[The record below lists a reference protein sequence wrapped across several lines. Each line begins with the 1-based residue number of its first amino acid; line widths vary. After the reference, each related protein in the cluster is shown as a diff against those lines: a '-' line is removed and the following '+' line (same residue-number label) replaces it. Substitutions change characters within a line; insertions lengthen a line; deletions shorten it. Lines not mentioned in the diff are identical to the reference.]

1 MKPLIAPT
9 HYSNNEHFEQ
19 EKLVLCQQLWNFAGF
34 TTDLEHHN
42 DYICKEIGG
51 KSVVVQNFYGELRA
65 FHNVCS
71 HRFSRIRTNNKGN
84 GALQCFYHAWVYD
97 SEGIPIAI
105 PHQQEFAPGLEESRK
120 SLKLEQWLV
129 EKCGA
134 FVFIKKTNDN
144 ISLKSYLGEIYEQLI
159 EFSAAIGKQVECY
172 EILINANWK
181 IVVENALE
189 SYHTW
194 FVHPNSLGKYGAAKE
209 DYLLYKQHSIYTSN
223 PTKLDRKRD
232 KLLAMANN
240 RSLKIDG
247 YQHYFV
253 FPMLTLATFSG
264 MSLTAHVIEPLNATT
279 TKAINYTFMGKLN
292 DDTLEDIL
300 FNMNSQ
306 STAQLTRVAWEEDK
320 PICEQVQ
327 LGLSEITEKNGIFSR
342 EEQRVYEFHKTY
354 IDFMKA
360 AYVRT

>member
-1 MKPLIAPT
+1 MA
-9 HYSNNEHFEQ
+9 
-19 EKLVLCQQLWNFAGF
+19 
-34 TTDLEHHN
+34 
-42 DYICKEIGG
+42 
-51 KSVVVQNFYGELRA
+51 
-65 FHNVCS
+65 
-71 HRFSRIRTNNKGN
+71 
-84 GALQCFYHAWVYD
+84 
-97 SEGIPIAI
+97 
-105 PHQQEFAPGLEESRK
+105 SRK
-120 SLKLEQWLV
+120 MRGF
-129 EKCGA
+129 C
-134 FVFIKKTNDN
+134 IYKKTNDN

-159 EFSAAIGKQVECY
+159 EFFAAIGKQVEYY

-181 IVVENALE
+181 VVVENALK

-194 FVHPNSLGKYGAAKE
+194 FAHPNSLSKYGTAKK

-223 PTKLDRKRD
+223 HTKLDRKRD

-253 FPMLTLATFSG
+253 LPMLTLATFSG

-279 TKAINYTFMGKLN
+279 TKAINYRFMGKLN
-292 DDTLEDIL
+292 DDTLEEIL

-327 LGLSEITEKNGIFSR
+327 LGLSEITEKM
-342 EEQRVYEFHKTY
+342 EFLVEKNS
-354 IDFMKA
+354 
-360 AYVRT
+360 AYMNFIKPISNL